1 MRIFYITHT
10 FSLDVKQGG
19 GGEIYCSYLLREL
32 HRQGHEIFVF
42 TVGGKP
48 SKSERQLGI
57 NVFRVPSIGH
67 HALHKFEYLLFFWKA
82 IKLAREFKADIVH
95 AQNDVLPGLIA
106 HFVKWRLKIPFL
118 LGMEY
123 ISENAH
129 SLNLKLVY
137 LLNKFL
143 TPVLN
148 YDFVVSMSN
157 FNVNKYLLKWGVSKN
172 KSKVIPVGIDLNEF
186 KPTTPSKE
194 LIQKFGKNLI
204 ISIKPLYSTNAEGIK
219 YIIHAFK
226 QVVGKHPEYK
236 YLIIGDGEKKKELLE
251 LVNSL
256 DLGEN
261 VHFLPPK
268 PHSVLPEIYSSA
280 EFMVHSFVYEATTS
294 MGLIDSLACGVPLV
308 VTDSGEVKN
317 ASQGAV
323 VLAKPKDENSIA
335 EAMLKLIE
343 NPSLRKELGANARK
357 IAEEKFSIEK
367 VANDF
372 ISIYK
377 KLTEK

>member
-1 MRIFYITHT
+1 MRIFYLTHT
-10 FSLDVKQGG
+10 FSLDAEQGG
-19 GGEIYCSYLLREL
+19 GGEIYSSYLLKEL
-32 HRQGHEIFVF
+32 RRQGHEIFVF

-48 SKSERQLGI
+48 SKSEKQLGI
-57 NVFRVPSIGH
+57 KVYRAPSIGH
-67 HALHKFEYLLFFWKA
+67 HALHKFEYILFTWKA
-82 IKLAREFKADIVH
+82 IKLAREFGAEIVH

-137 LLNKFL
+137 LLNKL
-143 TPVLN
+143 LIPVLN
-148 YDFVVSMSN
+148 YDFVVSMSE
-157 FNVNKYLLKWGVSKN
+157 FNVSKYLLKWRVPKN
-172 KSKVIPVGIDLNEF
+172 KIKVIPVGIDLREF
-186 KPTTPSKE
+186 KPTAPSKE
-194 LIQKFGKNLI
+194 LIDKYGSHLI

-219 YIIHAFK
+219 YIIRAFK
-226 QVVGKHPEYK
+226 QLVEIYPEYK
-236 YLIIGDGEKKKELLE
+236 YLILGEGEKKPELIE

-256 DLGEN
+256 NLQKN

-268 PHSVLPEIYSSA
+268 PHSALPEIYSSA

-317 ASQGAV
+317 ASQGAAI
-323 VLAKPKDENSIA
+323 LAKPKDESSIA
-335 EAMLKLIE
+335 GAMLKLIE
-343 NPSLRKELGANARK
+343 SPSLRKELGTNARK

-372 ISIYK
+372 VSIYK
-377 KLTEK
+377 NLTGK

>member
-10 FSLDVKQGG
+10 FSLDVEQGG
-19 GGEIYCSYLLREL
+19 GGEIYCSYLLKEL
-32 HRQGHEIFVF
+32 KRQGHEIFVF

-48 SKSERQLGI
+48 TKSEKNSGI
-57 NVFRVPSIGH
+57 KVFRAPSIGH
-67 HALHKFEYLLFFWKA
+67 HALHKFEYILFTWKA

-137 LLNKFL
+137 LLNKL
-143 TPVLN
+143 LIPILN
-148 YDFVVSMSN
+148 YDFVISMSN
-157 FNVNKYLLKWGVSKN
+157 FNVNKYLLKWGVPKN
-172 KSKVIPVGIDLNEF
+172 KIKVIPVGLDLNEF

-194 LIQKFGKNLI
+194 LIDKYGPHLI

-219 YIIHAFK
+219 YIIRGFK
-226 QVVGKHPEYK
+226 HVAEKYPKYN
-236 YLIIGDGEKKKELLE
+236 YLIIGDGEKKKELME
-251 LVNSL
+251 LVNVL
-256 DLGEN
+256 DLQKN
-261 VHFLPPK
+261 VHFLSPK
-268 PHSVLPEIYSSA
+268 PHSALPEIYSSA

-317 ASQGAV
+317 ASQGAAI
-323 VLAKPKDENSIA
+323 LAKPKDEKSIV

-343 NPSLRKELGANARK
+343 NPQLRKELGTKERK

-367 VANDF
+367 VGNDF

-377 KLTEK
+377 NLTGK